1 MKYLIHE
8 WGLLMPGFVLWDRL
22 STESKHALLAPG
34 SNKPPAV
41 HIDKIQPSAE
51 AMIEGG
57 WIEKG
62 LLDFCRMETEKG
74 LALYSALR
82 QMRRVRLF
90 DPDEAHQNHYRD
102 YKSLV
107 LTNPEST
114 GLYRSP
120 NTHGNPELRRWIDSF
135 LNSPNPAAWEREI
148 SSFEKKSFG
157 QKEEDHDL
165 FDEPGLAEVAREL
178 VLLAMKSPAPL
189 PLVELRGFAE
199 ADPHTFQKAFHACVR
214 YLLLFPGLDETM
226 RPIFWILP
234 QIGAR
239 IHRKP
244 IPYPMPVEAK
254 PVARAWNLPADTMVL
269 LAHALHE
276 PLQVKA
282 RENELFA
289 KTHERLLKDIPPVD
303 PLPGKLEP
311 LDGGSRVQ
319 LALQWAMALKWLKS
333 GKANGK
339 EVLKVTPSGNKALS
353 GSAAERLE
361 AFVGAIR
368 KSISKTPDTHYYANP
383 VANYFEVKPLLV
395 SNNHPHGFRY
405 FNPYEWIEEAIA
417 ELKPGKFYRLEDWL
431 RFFSIERPPQ
441 GLDEYTNAK
450 QEWQTYSLETESP
463 RILRE
468 MLHSFLFTHV
478 LPMGFATLATGPDGE
493 PCFAIGRDISLLI
506 WGTGKPNESLQG
518 LSPGEV
524 IVQADFEIIFL
535 GVNQE
540 AFAGL
545 LGFCERI
552 GNMPGKVFRITRAS
566 VVAAAEKGIAA
577 ERILGELS
585 KWSSKP
591 VPGNVRQQIIG
602 WGSACRVVEFRPVLL
617 LRLPDE
623 ETTLLLGKELG
634 KQAELIAKNTLAVRS
649 GKIDPQLVRKWKAKG
664 IFLRKPP
671 AMEKKEEDISDEEDA
686 DF

>member
-1 MKYLIHE
+1 MKILIHD
-8 WGLLMPGFVLWDRL
+8 WGLLMPGFVLWDSL
-22 STESKHALLAPG
+22 STDSKHALLTPG

-41 HIDKIQPSAE
+41 HIDKIQPSAG

-57 WIEKG
+57 WIENG
-62 LLDFCRMETEKG
+62 LLDFYRMETEKG

-82 QMRRVRLF
+82 QMSRTRLF
-90 DPDEAHQNHYRD
+90 HPDAEARKCYGE

-107 LTNPEST
+107 LTNPESS

-120 NTHGNPELRRWIDSF
+120 TTHGNPELRRWLDSF

-157 QKEEDHDL
+157 QKEEEHEL
-165 FDEPGLAEVAREL
+165 FDEPGVAEIAREL
-178 VLLAMKSPAPL
+178 VPLAMKSPAPL
-189 PLVELRGFAE
+189 PLVGLRGFAE
-199 ADPHTFQKAFHACVR
+199 ADPQTFQKAFHACVR
-214 YLLLFPGLDETM
+214 YFLLFPGLDETM

-244 IPYPMPVEAK
+244 IPYPMSVEAK
-254 PVARAWNLPADTMVL
+254 PGARVWNLPTDTMIL

-289 KTHERLLKDIPPVD
+289 KTHERLLKDLPPVD

-311 LDGGSRVQ
+311 LEGGLRVH
-319 LALQWAMALKWLKS
+319 LALQWAMALRWLKS
-333 GKANGK
+333 GKAEGK
-339 EVLKVTPSGNKALS
+339 QVLRITPQGEKALN
-353 GSAAERLE
+353 GSAADRLMT
-361 AFVGAIR
+361 FVEAIR
-368 KSISKTPDTHYYANP
+368 KSISKTPEITYYGDA
-383 VANYFEVKPLLV
+383 VAKCFEVKPLLV

-405 FNPYEWIEEAIA
+405 FNPYEWIEEAFA
-417 ELKPGKFYRLEDWL
+417 EIKPGKFYRLEDWL

-441 GLDEYTNAK
+441 GLLEYTTAR
-450 QEWQTYSLETESP
+450 QGWQTYSLETESP

-468 MLHSFLFTHV
+468 MLQSFLFTHV
-478 LPMGFATLATGPDGE
+478 LPMGFATPATGPDGE
-493 PCFAIGRDISLLI
+493 PCFAVGRDISVLI
-506 WGTGKPNESLQG
+506 WGTGKPNESLQR

-540 AFAGL
+540 AFARL

-591 VPGNVRQQIIG
+591 VPENVRQQIIG
-602 WGSACRVVEFRPVLL
+602 WASACRVVEFRPVLL

-634 KQAELIAKNTLAVRS
+634 NQAELIAKNTLAVHS
-649 GKIDPQLVRKWKAKG
+649 GKIDPQLVRKWKNKG

-671 AMEKKEEDISDEEDA
+671 APAKAGEDEIDD
-686 DF
+686 